1 MMDRCDIEESPETI
15 ELYFAAHPQSP
26 SAVHRPR
33 VFFQGNV
40 WVALLGRSI
49 EEGIVGLGSTA
60 EAALAAFD
68 AQYEDLRLSAL
79 RHNGAWRSDALW
91 NSRSI
96 LAIFR
101 R

>member
-1 MMDRCDIEESPETI
+1 MMEMDRICDIEESPETI
-15 ELYFAAHPQSP
+15 ELYFSTRPQSP

-33 VFFQGNV
+33 VFFQNNV

-49 EEGIVGLGSTA
+49 EEGIVGFGSTA

-79 RHNGAWRSDALW
+79 RHNGAWRSGAL
-91 NSRSI
+91 
-96 LAIFR
+96 
-101 R
+101 